1 MDNKARNVIENL
13 LDDNSF
19 VEFGKLITA
28 RNTDFNGMEPKEE
41 SDGVITGHGLINDR
55 LVFVYSQDVSVLGGS
70 IGEMHAKK
78 IIDLYKMALKV
89 GAPVIGF
96 INSNGVRLYESM
108 DAIEAIGGIIKQASI
123 ASGVIP
129 QILGVVG
136 NCGGCLSVL
145 ASMNDYV
152 VMLDDAKMFINSPDT
167 IDGNYT
173 DKVDSS
179 SASYQFDNGNVDV
192 IATED
197 SMPILIRN
205 YIDIVPNNNTD
216 SIMDDVSEDD
226 LNRGISYNGIDDVK
240 SFIEE
245 IADDHIFVETK
256 CGITNVVSGFI
267 KLNGQTIGVAANSE
281 DDGKSYLNLEGAGK
295 LTDFVNY
302 CDAFSIPILTI
313 TSIDGFYADFN
324 TEISMGNALSKLAF
338 AFTSATVPK
347 INLIVGKV
355 MGSGYIFMNSKALG
369 ADMVY
374 AYSDA
379 KMAIMDENIAAK
391 ILSNEGDDVSLIART
406 YEETNTG
413 IENGAKRGYIDRI
426 IEPVDTRKYLIDG
439 FEILYSKNSY
449 YDIKKHN
456 AK

>member
-96 INSNGVRLYESM
+96 VNSNGVRLYESM

>member
-1 MDNKARNVIENL
+1 MDNKARNIIENL
-13 LDDNSF
+13 LDEHSF

-28 RNTDFNGMEPKEE
+28 KNTDFNGKEPKKE

-78 IIDLYKMALKV
+78 ISDLYKMALKV

-108 DAIEAIGGIIKQASI
+108 DAIEAIGGIIKQASV

-129 QILGVVG
+129 QVLGVVG

-167 IDGNYT
+167 IEGNFVA
-173 DKVDSS
+173 KVDTS
-179 SASYQFDNGNVDV
+179 SAEYQFDNGNVDV

-197 SMPILIRN
+197 SMPVFIRN
-205 YIDIVPNNNTD
+205 YIDIVPNNNTE
-216 SIMDDVSEDD
+216 SNFDDISDD
-226 LNRGISYNGIDDVK
+226 DFNRAISYNGIDNVQEV
-240 SFIEE
+240 IEE
-245 IADDHIFVETK
+245 IADDNIFVEVK
-256 CGITNVVSGFI
+256 CGITNVVCGFI
-267 KLNGQTIGVAANSE
+267 KLAGQTIGVAANSE
-281 DDGKSYLNLEGAGK
+281 TDGKSYLNLEGTTK

-313 TSIDGFYADFN
+313 TSIDGFESDFN

-355 MGSGYIFMNSKALG
+355 LGSGYIFMNSKSLG
-369 ADMVY
+369 ADMVF
-374 AYSDA
+374 AYPDA
-379 KMAIMDENIAAK
+379 KMAIMDENKAAK
-391 ILSNEGDDVSLIART
+391 ILCNEGDDINELAKT
-406 YEETNTG
+406 YENTNTG
-413 IENGAKRGYIDRI
+413 VENGAKRGYIDRI

>member
-1 MDNKARNVIENL
+1 MDNKARNIIENL
-13 LDDNSF
+13 LDEHSF

-28 RNTDFNGMEPKEE
+28 KNTDFNGKEPKKE

-55 LVFVYSQDVSVLGGS
+55 LVFVYSQDIDVLGGS

-78 IIDLYKMALKV
+78 ISDLYKMALKV

-108 DAIEAIGGIIKQASI
+108 DAIEAIGGIIKQASV

-129 QILGVVG
+129 QVLGVVG

-167 IDGNYT
+167 ISGNYT

-179 SASYQFDNGNVDV
+179 SSEFQFDNGNVDV
-192 IATED
+192 IANED
-197 SMPILIRN
+197 TMPILIRN

-216 SIMDDVSEDD
+216 SNFDDVSEDD

-240 SFIEE
+240 GFIEE
-245 IADDHIFVETK
+245 IADDNIFVETK
-256 CGITNVVSGFI
+256 CGITNVVCGFI
-267 KLNGQTIGVAANSE
+267 KLAGQTIGVAANSE
-281 DDGKSYLNLEGAGK
+281 EDGKSYLNLSGTYK

-302 CDAFSIPILTI
+302 CDAFSIPVLTI
-313 TSIDGFYADFN
+313 TSIDGFYADFE

-374 AYSDA
+374 AYPDA
-379 KMAIMDENIAAK
+379 KMAIMDEKKAAK
-391 ILSNEGDDVSLIART
+391 ILCNEGDDVSEIART